1 MSLRL
6 ILCTAAV
13 IGFAAPASTVLAAPS
28 APQADA
34 QATPEVEE
42 LDVEEASARFKQ
54 RMDAL
59 KAELETVVAANIGDS
74 DALSRNVDATI
85 ARYKSDI
92 DAFANVMDTYFVS
105 QIEGA
110 DTDTEK
116 QEYQGVREQVVPML
130 RSLDQ
135 QIRTAV
141 LEGANAPK

>member
-6 ILCTAAV
+6 ILCASAV
-13 IGFAAPASTVLAAPS
+13 IGFAAPASAVLAAPS
-28 APQADA
+28 APQAAA